1 MQKIQKTIPF
11 TKAKYTEM
19 QQKVV
24 ELTELREEVMKRLI
38 TAREMGDLS
47 ENGAYQY
54 AKFELGDIGRQLR
67 RFKSLLAKGFQ
78 VPKNYGL
85 SGVIDFG
92 SEVTIEKVKSSTKGG
107 AQNDGAQVTA
117 KKQLKFMIVSEHES
131 DPSKGTLAY
140 SSPMGKALLRKKVG
154 DSVIVKTPVGETEYI
169 IIAVS

>member
-1 MQKIQKTIPF
+1 MQKVQKTIPF
-11 TKAKYTEM
+11 TSAKYKEM

-24 ELTELREEVMKRLI
+24 ELTQLREEAMKRLI

-78 VPKNYGL
+78 APKNVGL
-85 SGVIDFG
+85 KGVIDFG
-92 SEVTIEKVKSSTKGG
+92 STVTVEKINTGIKLGTS
-107 AQNDGAQVTA
+107 
-117 KKQLKFMIVSEHES
+117 KKQLTFMIVSEHES

-140 SSPMGKALLRKKVG
+140 SSPMGKVLLRKKVG
-154 DSVIVKTPVGETEYI
+154 DSVTVKTPVGETDYVI
-169 IIAVS
+169 INIS